1 MSFPAG
7 IAVVYACHPMPFPM
21 PKNISSP
28 AFRMY
33 FAGNPYVLRHHF
45 CPKRYPKNIL

>member
-28 AFRMY
+28 AIRMC
-33 FAGNPYVLRHHF
+33 FAITSARKDTRKTFFNP
-45 CPKRYPKNIL
+45 